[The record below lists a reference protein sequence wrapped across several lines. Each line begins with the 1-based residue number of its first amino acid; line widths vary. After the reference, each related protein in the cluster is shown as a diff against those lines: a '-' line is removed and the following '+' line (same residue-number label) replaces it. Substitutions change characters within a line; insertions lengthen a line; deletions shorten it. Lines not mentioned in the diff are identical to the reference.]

1 MKCSY
6 LGSLLP
12 SISGAESSCRVFKN
26 RFNPAVTATSF
37 SLSDIEGAILDSES
51 SNTPRRGCRKGLP
64 ATFKIWSLLISES
77 PRGRSSRRFCITD
90 KTRREL
96 RFLISSGRKLILFLL
111 ISRISRSGNLYTW
124 YGTLIL
130 TKAAVGRLVT
140 YCFGEFPK
148 VVCPNIEI
156 S

>member
-51 SNTPRRGCRKGLP
+51 SNAPRRGCRKGLP

-124 YGTLIL
+124 YGALIL
-130 TKAAVGRLVT
+130 TRICRGTVGDLLLWGIPESCLPE
-140 YCFGEFPK
+140 Y
-148 VVCPNIEI
+148 
-156 S
+156 

>member
-1 MKCSY
+1 MLGITGKRLFNPFIPRLTGLGVSKTPSLQNHSVSKPGRGAIHRWKCSY

-51 SNTPRRGCRKGLP
+51 SNAPRRGCRKGLP

-96 RFLISSGRKLILFLL
+96 RFLISSGR
-111 ISRISRSGNLYTW
+111 
-124 YGTLIL
+124 
-130 TKAAVGRLVT
+130 
-140 YCFGEFPK
+140 
-148 VVCPNIEI
+148 
-156 S
+156 